1 MYRFS
6 LNKINDYLRTKV
18 VHLETSAA
26 LELRTIVRELA
37 KDGLME
43 DGREDLLRRTLTPT
57 VIFMFLIFSLVGRV
71 RSCCDLLAQYLPPD
85 IRNKLLASY
94 E

>member
-26 LELRTIVRELA
+26 LESRTIVRELA

-43 DGREDLLRRTLTPT
+43 DGREDLLRRTLPPT
-57 VIFMFLIFSLVGRV
+57 AISVLNIFVSGP
-71 RSCCDLLAQYLPPD
+71 RSFML
-85 IRNKLLASY
+85 
-94 E
+94 